1 MVLASAPDPAARTLI
16 ANGIEQEALT
26 KAKSLL
32 TLTQYN
38 PPITSSADR
47 DAYCSTHLR

>member
-1 MVLASAPDPAARTLI
+1 VALASAPSPAARALI
-16 ANGIEQEALT
+16 ANGIEQAAAT

-38 PPITSSADR
+38 PPITSSVDR